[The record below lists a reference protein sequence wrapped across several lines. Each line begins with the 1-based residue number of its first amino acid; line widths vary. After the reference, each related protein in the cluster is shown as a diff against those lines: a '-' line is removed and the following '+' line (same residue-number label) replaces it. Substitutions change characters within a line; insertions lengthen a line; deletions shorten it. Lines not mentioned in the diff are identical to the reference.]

1 VARRPLTGV
10 LLVGGA
16 STRFGSPKALVQ
28 IDGETFA
35 DRGRRM
41 LAEACEEVLV
51 VGKRDDALPFDV
63 IDDGTEVRA
72 PIAGVVAGL
81 RAAANEVA
89 VFVPVDCP
97 WMTPAA
103 VRALGDACGDAAVPP
118 SGPLPGAWAKSALQ
132 FSTSTGSNFSP
143 SGFWCSSSNIG
154 SSRSCAKLPTSRY
167 CGVSNRSA
175 HFERI
180 SASASW
186 PSHSSPSRSDVL
198 STNSCSSDSI
208 VRRCLRN

>member
-16 STRFGSPKALVQ
+16 STRFGSPKALAR
-28 IDGETFA
+28 IEGETFA

-41 LAEACEEVLV
+41 LAEACDEVLV

-63 IDDGTEVRA
+63 IDDATDVRA

-103 VRALGDACGDAAVPP
+103 VRSLGAACRDAAVPAG
-118 SGPLPGAWAKSALQ
+118 GPLPGAWSKSAL
-132 FSTSTGSNFSP
+132 P
-143 SGFWCSSSNIG
+143 LLEH
-154 SSRSCAKLPTSRY
+154 RL
-167 CGVSNRSA
+167 A
-175 HFERI
+175 HGPFALYRTYEEL
-180 SASASW
+180 
-186 PSHSSPSRSDVL
+186 DVVTVEL
-198 STNSCSSDSI
+198 DPAVVADVDTPGDLTA
-208 VRRCLRN
+208 RG